1 MVMALLQYV
10 SRDGPS
16 ATVTVIA
23 EMFPGVP
30 WLFRCFSY
38 IASLHLT
45 SPIPIALFSLQ
56 EHAVGVY
63 GAAGAPAIEA
73 YDGGGGGGG
82 GDGGIPTR
90 TSARKRSVRSRSSLA
105 GTGAGPAVSN
115 QVVFSGDSVDQY
127 QSQSQSQ
134 SQSQQQS
141 SWEDSFSLRIFFEQ
155 YDPAKV
161 GET

>member
-1 MVMALLQYV
+1 M
-10 SRDGPS
+10 
-16 ATVTVIA
+16 
-23 EMFPGVP
+23 
-30 WLFRCFSY
+30 
-38 IASLHLT
+38 
-45 SPIPIALFSLQ
+45 
-56 EHAVGVY
+56 GVY
-63 GAAGAPAIEA
+63 GAAGAPAIET

-82 GDGGIPTR
+82 GDGGLPTR

-115 QVVFSGDSVDQY
+115 QVVFSGDSAG
-127 QSQSQSQ
+127 QSQSQ

-141 SWEDSFSLRIFFEQ
+141 SWEDSYSLRIFFEQ